1 MEPSQPLPPE
11 PSASEAAEPH
21 GNLLPIPDPEESR
34 RLLAGLGAAAA
45 LDEDPARAVARV
57 EESAEARPGAGGSAV
72 TPPLDAAADAP
83 FRSGFVALIGRPNVG
98 KSTLMNQLVGQ
109 KVAITSPVAQTTR
122 NRLRAI
128 LTTAQ
133 AQLVLLDTPGI
144 HKPHHL
150 LGQRL
155 VQSARGAIGEVD
167 VVLLLVDG
175 SQPAGRGDAFI
186 VELLRR
192 SGMPVMVA
200 LNKWDQVEPGQA
212 EALLESYR
220 EMLQVPLESGQQ
232 PSSSSVEGNS
242 PGAAAKA
249 AALQVRPDA
258 GGAGSQVAP
267 AAAASLGGSTG
278 SARNPGSDPA
288 GAVAGAA
295 DGSGTRAPSAPL
307 ASAAGSLA
315 ASTSPGQPPGSPRS
329 AGLEQDG
336 QTSPWSEAASAGSS
350 SATAALPW
358 PLFPVSALNGDG
370 CEALVQALSAALP
383 PGPHLYPPD
392 AVSDQ
397 PEQLLL
403 AELIRE
409 QVLQHTREEVPH
421 SVAVMIDRIVE
432 DGPRT
437 AVLATVLVERSSQKG
452 ILIGKGGSMLRTIG
466 QGARLQMQKLIS
478 GPVYLELFVKVVPGW
493 RSHPGRLSEL
503 GYRGD

>member
-1 MEPSQPLPPE
+1 MESTPSHPPARPDRE
-11 PSASEAAEPH
+11 GLDWVSPDQDTPARE
-21 GNLLPIPDPEESR
+21 GTLLPIPDPEESR
-34 RLLAGLGAAAA
+34 RLLAGLGAAVAPELAPGGPLAGSAA
-45 LDEDPARAVARV
+45 QAEAAPPEGRPLAGA
-57 EESAEARPGAGGSAV
+57 SAESTSPQRG
-72 TPPLDAAADAP
+72 DAP

-98 KSTLMNQLVGQ
+98 KSTLLNQLVGQ

-128 LTTAQ
+128 LTTSE

-212 EALLESYR
+212 ETLLESYR
-220 EMLQVPLESGQQ
+220 QMLRVPLEAA
-232 PSSSSVEGNS
+232 P
-242 PGAAAKA
+242 PAAAGAEKEA
-249 AALQVRPDA
+249 AATQGPVAHGTASQQVRSDLAPEAERSRGGTPSPARDPGSGPD
-258 GGAGSQVAP
+258 GSPAVAP
-267 AAAASLGGSTG
+267 AGSGAS
-278 SARNPGSDPA
+278 ASDPA
-288 GAVAGAA
+288 A
-295 DGSGTRAPSAPL
+295 D
-307 ASAAGSLA
+307 ASAE
-315 ASTSPGQPPGSPRS
+315 GQ
-329 AGLEQDG
+329 A
-336 QTSPWSEAASAGSS
+336 SPWSAAAAEP
-350 SATAALPW
+350 ATAALPW

-397 PEQLLL
+397 PERLLL

-421 SVAVMIDRIVE
+421 SVAVMIDRVVE